1 MVLFVLLL
9 TKLLAQRLVLLAPPS
24 SNEGDDRAD
33 EDEVDQLNDKI
44 DVRLP
49 RHLLLEL
56 RDRPSEKVV
65 PHLAHGENRVARQDL
80 VPPQHRVALAF
91 DRGLGL
97 LVARRVL
104 EQAHDESED
113 HRHEEF
119 VPPPVVCPCH
129 QGDQHVHETPHEDHG
144 YATGDQLQE
153 VRPEA
158 ESLGVGAR
166 WPQDPDD
173 AGADE
178 ATKHSV
184 TAPCKELLSFGERLR
199 HALGSIDVHED
210 QGDVIDHFGR
220 GPGHGSGQATRGEGL
235 QGRLVVEVLRLVDAH
250 AVVGLLLQLIDL
262 QSQRLQLRHV
272 RLL

>member
-9 TKLLAQRLVLLAPPS
+9 TKLLAQRFVLLAPPRS
-24 SNEGDDRAD
+24 EEDDEPTD
-33 EDEVDQLNDKI
+33 EDEVDQLKNKV

-129 QGDQHVHETPHEDHG
+129 QGDHHIHETPHEDHG
-144 YATGDQLQE
+144 CATGDQLQE
-153 VRPEA
+153 VRLEA
-158 ESLGVGAR
+158 ESPGVGAR

-178 ATKHSV
+178 AAEHSV
-184 TAPCKELLSFGERLR
+184 TAPCKELLSSGELLR
-199 HALGSIDVHED
+199 HALGSIDIHED
-210 QGDVIDHFGR
+210 QDDFIDHVR
-220 GPGHGSGQATRGEGL
+220 RDPGHGGGKTACGERL
-235 QGRLVVEVLRLVDAH
+235 HGRLSVGLLRTVEAH
-250 AVVGLLLQLIDL
+250 AVVGLLLQLIDP
-262 QSQRLQLRHV
+262 QPQRLQLRHV